1 MSLLNLIST
10 LNLNIE
16 SRDKMYDNIKIIS
29 NYIDFETSLS
39 KLKKNELS
47 ELVTGLKNYLTKEND
62 IELDDNQK
70 AIVESNINENQRIIA
85 GAGSGKTTTIL
96 YRIKYLLDN
105 YITPDR
111 VLILTFNRDS
121 AQNIR
126 NRVKSVFGF
135 NIYIQIY
142 TIDAFCCKIYN
153 KYKTN
158 NNLCSLTEYCNLGYK
173 IMKEYGK
180 EISSNYKYIF
190 FDEFQD
196 VNDTQFNLL
205 KIFVD
210 NGCYLSVIGD
220 DCQNIYQFRG
230 TNNYYMIN
238 YDRIIQNTKTYFLE
252 INYRCSKNIINLANK
267 SISHNQHKVDKTMR
281 PVNKNS
287 ELVSVKPQLVI
298 NEKEEDTYKYIIDK
312 IKYYINKGYKYDD
325 ICILSRNTYPLKM
338 METELT
344 KNDISHIAL
353 ITDKNA
359 DDTKK
364 LIEPNKV
371 VVTSIHKSKG
381 LEWSIVFIIGL
392 SHQHFPE
399 HLNNNIKNIEEE
411 RRLFYVGTTR
421 AKTHLEFVANSTE
434 LPLSIF
440 IKECQEYI
448 DVKNN
453 TKQVLNDYLG
463 GSDVDNYTKKI
474 YGVNELIGMLNEYDL
489 DSLRNNQ
496 FNTLPNV
503 HPEIEITYENSLLFT
518 ETIKKNAFEPDVG
531 EFCDRYITRG
541 IMNNLN
547 AEFIDVDTED
557 VIELPNSKR
566 LQRKLFDLTKPFK
579 YPDNVIN
586 QIKKSYKNIKSA
598 SYTNNDI
605 YWISLC
611 RNFKS
616 ERRRL
621 VYRDIFNLIET
632 NILLGDAKDASD
644 NILINEPDN
653 LVNRMD
659 YYVNY
664 FSNKINVK
672 CKVNVCHEFKN
683 FRKEKCYIFGEIDLI
698 SNDTIVDFKCSE
710 SDFKLEWLLQ
720 LLLYYTLL
728 DEDVKKKI
736 NKVQIINI
744 MNGREYTFNIPD
756 DYNEPEKKEFFIK
769 FLETKINN
777 DQQSIRN
784 SPSIDYS
791 ILNNNSSD
799 NNQYEKQEILFNKQT
814 NQTNNFMV
822 LDTET
827 ADLNGDIIQLSY
839 IIVDNDMNIIKKV
852 NKYIIDRIPSSET
865 VSIHNI
871 TINKLRTKGKEF
883 KKVINTFI
891 KDLENVDYIV
901 GHNVGYDLRAIV
913 NNLRKYEITII
924 TDNKV
929 NNNIFSNIPIKDT
942 YQMSKKSLEQLHQ
955 ELFNA
960 PVYGAHNAINDV
972 LATFECYKKINNV
985 AI

>member
-1 MSLLNLIST
+1 
-10 LNLNIE
+10 
-16 SRDKMYDNIKIIS
+16 
-29 NYIDFETSLS
+29 
-39 KLKKNELS
+39 
-47 ELVTGLKNYLTKEND
+47 
-62 IELDDNQK
+62 
-70 AIVESNINENQRIIA
+70 
-85 GAGSGKTTTIL
+85 
-96 YRIKYLLDN
+96 
-105 YITPDR
+105 
-111 VLILTFNRDS
+111 
-121 AQNIR
+121 
-126 NRVKSVFGF
+126 
-135 NIYIQIY
+135 
-142 TIDAFCCKIYN
+142 
-153 KYKTN
+153 
-158 NNLCSLTEYCNLGYK
+158 
-173 IMKEYGK
+173 MKEYGK

-238 YDRIIQNTKTYFLE
+238 YDRIIPNTKTYFLE
-252 INYRCSKNIINLANK
+252 INYRSSPNIINLANK
-267 SISHNQHKVDKTMR
+267 SISYNQHKVDKTMK
-281 PVNKNS
+281 PCNKDNIPSNKNGKAVFQ
-287 ELVSVKPQLVI
+287 EKPLLII
-298 NEKEEDTYKYIIDK
+298 NDKEEDTYKYIIDK

-353 ITDKNA
+353 ITDKNG

-421 AKTHLEFVANSTE
+421 AKTHLEFVANLSE

-440 IKECQEYI
+440 IKECQEHI

-453 TKQVLNDYLG
+453 TKQILNDYLG

-489 DSLRNNQ
+489 DNLRNN
-496 FNTLPNV
+496 NTLPNV
-503 HPEIEITYENSLLFT
+503 HPEIEIIYENSLLFT

-531 EFCDRYITRG
+531 EFCDRYITRN

-547 AEFIDVDTED
+547 TDFIDVDTEEI
-557 VIELPNSKR
+557 IELPNSKR
-566 LQRKLFDLTKPFK
+566 LQRKLCDLTKPFN

-586 QIKKSYKNIKSA
+586 QIKQSYKNIKTS
-598 SYTNNDI
+598 SYTNYDI

-632 NILLGDAKDASD
+632 NILIGDESD
-644 NILINEPDN
+644 NLK
-653 LVNRMD
+653 NRMD

-664 FSNKINVK
+664 FSNKINVN

-683 FRKEKCYIFGEIDLI
+683 YRKEKCYIFGEIDLI
-698 SNDTIVDFKCSE
+698 SNDTIIDFKCSE

-728 DEDVKKKI
+728 DDDIKQTI

-756 DYNEPEKKEFFIK
+756 DYNEPEKKGFFIK

-784 SPSIDYS
+784 SPNNNTIDYS
-791 ILNNNSSD
+791 ILNNNTSYD
-799 NNQYEKQEILFNKQT
+799 DKYEKHEIEFNKQT
-814 NQTNNFMV
+814 NQTENFMV

-839 IIVDNDMNIIKKV
+839 IVVDNDMNIVKKV
-852 NKYIIDRIPSSET
+852 NKYIKDRIPSSET
-865 VSIHNI
+865 ISIHNI
-871 TINKLRTKGKEF
+871 TINKLRTKGSDF
-883 KKVINTFI
+883 NDVINTFI

-901 GHNVGYDLRAIV
+901 GHNVGYDLRVII

-955 ELFNA
+955 ELFNL

-972 LATFECYKKINNV
+972 LATFECYKKII
-985 AI
+985 ASSMQF

>member
-1 MSLLNLIST
+1 
-10 LNLNIE
+10 
-16 SRDKMYDNIKIIS
+16 
-29 NYIDFETSLS
+29 
-39 KLKKNELS
+39 
-47 ELVTGLKNYLTKEND
+47 
-62 IELDDNQK
+62 
-70 AIVESNINENQRIIA
+70 
-85 GAGSGKTTTIL
+85 
-96 YRIKYLLDN
+96 
-105 YITPDR
+105 
-111 VLILTFNRDS
+111 
-121 AQNIR
+121 
-126 NRVKSVFGF
+126 
-135 NIYIQIY
+135 
-142 TIDAFCCKIYN
+142 
-153 KYKTN
+153 
-158 NNLCSLTEYCNLGYK
+158 
-173 IMKEYGK
+173 
-180 EISSNYKYIF
+180 
-190 FDEFQD
+190 
-196 VNDTQFNLL
+196 
-205 KIFVD
+205 
-210 NGCYLSVIGD
+210 
-220 DCQNIYQFRG
+220 
-230 TNNYYMIN
+230 
-238 YDRIIQNTKTYFLE
+238 
-252 INYRCSKNIINLANK
+252 
-267 SISHNQHKVDKTMR
+267 MR
-281 PVNKNS
+281 PSKKDCVS
-287 ELVSVKPQLVI
+287 ERPQSII
-298 NEKEEDTYKYIIDK
+298 NEKEDDTCKYIIDK

-338 METELT
+338 IETELT
-344 KNDISHIAL
+344 KNNISHIAL
-353 ITDKNA
+353 ITDKNGE
-359 DDTKK
+359 DTKK

-411 RRLFYVGTTR
+411 RRLFYVGSTR
-421 AKTHLEFVANSTE
+421 AKTHLEFIANSTE
-434 LPLSIF
+434 LPLSVF
-440 IKECQEYI
+440 IKECQEHI

-453 TKQVLNDYLG
+453 TKKVLNDYLG

-489 DSLRNNQ
+489 DNLRNN
-496 FNTLPNV
+496 NTLPNV
-503 HPEIEITYENSLLFT
+503 HPEVEIICENSLSFT

-531 EFCDRYITRG
+531 EFCDRYITRN
-541 IMNNLN
+541 IINNLN
-547 AEFIDVDTED
+547 IDFTDVDTEEI
-557 VIELPNSKR
+557 IELPNSKR
-566 LQRKLFDLTKPFK
+566 LQRKLCDLTKPFK

-586 QIKKSYKNIKSA
+586 QIKTSYKNIKSA
-598 SYTNNDI
+598 SYTNYDI

-632 NILLGDAKDASD
+632 NILIGYETDASD
-644 NILINEPDN
+644 NIK
-653 LVNRMD
+653 NRMD

-683 FRKEKCYIFGEIDLI
+683 YKKEKCYIFGEIDLI
-698 SNDTIVDFKCSE
+698 SNDTIIDFKCSE

-728 DEDVKKKI
+728 DEDVKQKI

-756 DYNEPEKKEFFIK
+756 DYNEPEKKDFFIK
-769 FLETKINN
+769 FLENKINN

-784 SPSIDYS
+784 SPYNNTIDYS
-791 ILNNNSSD
+791 ILNNNSNY
-799 NNQYEKQEILFNKQT
+799 NNQYKKHEIEFNKQT

-839 IIVDNDMNIIKKV
+839 IVVDNDMNIIKKV
-852 NKYIIDRIPSSET
+852 NKYIKDRIPSSET
-865 VSIHNI
+865 ISIHNI
-871 TINKLRTKGKEF
+871 TINKLRTKGSDF
-883 KKVINTFI
+883 NDVINTFI

-901 GHNVGYDLRAIV
+901 GHNVGYDLRVIV

-929 NNNIFSNIPIKDT
+929 NNNIFSNILIKDT

-960 PVYGAHNAINDV
+960 SVYGAHNAINDV
-972 LATFECYKKINNV
+972 LATFECYKKL
-985 AI
+985 